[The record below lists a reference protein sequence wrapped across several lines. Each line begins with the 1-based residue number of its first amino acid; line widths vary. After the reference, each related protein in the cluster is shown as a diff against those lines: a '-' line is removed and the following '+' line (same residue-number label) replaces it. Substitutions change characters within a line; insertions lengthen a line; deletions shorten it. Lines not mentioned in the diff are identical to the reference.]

1 MPYLD
6 FQSDRLSDYYLGKSS
21 LVQKWDELSM
31 GLQWA
36 SKSVVQLEKSLE
48 HRSDGMKLCR

>member
-21 LVQKWDELSM
+21 LVQKWEELSM

-48 HRSDGMKLCR
+48 HRSYGMRRCR